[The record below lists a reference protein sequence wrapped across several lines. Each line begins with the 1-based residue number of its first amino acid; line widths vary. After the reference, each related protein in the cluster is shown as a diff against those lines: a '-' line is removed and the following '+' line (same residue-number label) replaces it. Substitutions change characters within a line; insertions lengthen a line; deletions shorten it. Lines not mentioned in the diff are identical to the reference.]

1 MEGDR
6 IERVVD
12 IILPPRGN
20 NLPPRGTM
28 NSSIETGRH
37 RKRSHPHEAVAA
49 LDTEVEEAKNS
60 TVIVVK
66 AIIAVDAVVAVEIPI
81 NNHMTT
87 IWSTIDATSRIIHE
101 VVPTT
106 TNT

>member
-1 MEGDR
+1 
-6 IERVVD
+6 VVVVV
-12 IILPPRGN
+12 
-20 NLPPRGTM
+20 
-28 NSSIETGRH
+28 
-37 RKRSHPHEAVAA
+37 VA
-49 LDTEVEEAKNS
+49 
-60 TVIVVK
+60 VVK
-66 AIIAVDAVVAVEIPI
+66 AIIVVDAVVLAAEIPI